1 MLTAPKTSAGMV
13 LTEIQKPANVH
24 LRQNLPYP
32 QHLIQNQFALWICA
46 GMVLAE
52 IQRTAPARLN
62 RLVCAPKICAG
73 IFQKEIQRTVLV
85 HLLQNLLCAL

>member
-1 MLTAPKTSAGMV
+1 MEKAEIHWTAPAHPYHMLTAPKTSAGMV

-46 GMVLAE
+46 GMVH
-52 IQRTAPARLN
+52 
-62 RLVCAPKICAG
+62 
-73 IFQKEIQRTVLV
+73 KEIKLTALV
-85 HLLQNLLCAL
+85 HPK